1 MIYANIDNSTRVA
14 FSIAGSDSGAGAGI
28 QADLKTFSALGVY
41 ACTAITAITAQ
52 NTQEIA
58 GIFEIETEIIKKQIN
73 SVMADIPP
81 DAIKIGMVYSKEVI
95 QAVSKLV
102 PISKSPIVLD
112 PILAAGSGAKLLLDN
127 ALEHYIA
134 DLIPISTLIT
144 PNLMEAE
151 KLTNVKIKSEREA
164 IEAARQIKKFGAENV
179 IIKGGHFNNKFVTD
193 FFLDSGGRLVKFTN
207 PRLAIRETHGSGCNF
222 SAAAAAFLARGF
234 SVEDA
239 CGLANQYIHNA
250 INNVLK
256 LGRGLLVTNPISGL
270 YQNANRYSILKQLQV
285 TIHNIQ
291 DLNNFGKL
299 IPETQSNLVFAL
311 PDAKTILDVAGVK
324 GRIIKID
331 NTARPVSD
339 IEFGASKHVASAVLS
354 FMTVDRSIRSG
365 MNIKYDKKILLLCRS
380 FFPISYYDRRKE
392 PRNIKKKEGMTIF
405 WGIRSALVKNPKAQ
419 IICHRGDI
427 GKEPMI
433 MIFGRDPADVYNKT
447 KKILENY

>member
-41 ACTAITAITAQ
+41 ACTAITVITAQ

-95 QAVSKLV
+95 QTVSKLV

-151 KLTNVKIKSEREA
+151 KLTNVKIKSEIEA

-207 PRLAIRETHGSGCNF
+207 PRLAIKETHGSGCNF

-239 CGLANQYIHNA
+239 CSLANQYIHNA

-270 YQNANRYSILKQLQV
+270 YQNANRYSILKQLKV

-291 DLNNFGKL
+291 DLNNFEKL

-324 GRIIKID
+324 GRIIKIG
-331 NTARPVSD
+331 NTARPASD

-433 MIFGRDPADVYNKT
+433 MIFGKDPADVYNKT